1 MWERRSRGSCW
12 PLHPISMHNPGPSWI
27 LCRRRSA
34 DKRAETFRTG
44 ARFFLAT
51 PEEWTVSWAMP
62 RGADISP
69 LSLLLGRVDAV
80 ADGASPADTV
90 PSGFRSLDKLLGGGL
105 RRGDLIVLGGDVG
118 SGKSAFAL
126 AVALRVSQER
136 HDTLFYSGEML
147 PDRVLERA
155 LAIEGRTRVDDL
167 RRGTLDDVTR
177 AGVGAAAVRLR
188 DDLPIIE
195 RAPSGGVGAIAEEI
209 SALRGMKLVVVD
221 GLHAMLPGVRESEE
235 EAATAIRALKQL
247 ALDARVAVLVTAPL
261 PELSARDDRRPVLDD
276 FGAQGAVKER
286 ADVVLALFREGMYDS
301 ARGIE
306 GATELL
312 VRKNRNGGTG
322 YVDLYFYAQWM
333 RFEDMLDPDR

>member
-1 MWERRSRGSCW
+1 
-12 PLHPISMHNPGPSWI
+12 
-27 LCRRRSA
+27 
-34 DKRAETFRTG
+34 
-44 ARFFLAT
+44 
-51 PEEWTVSWAMP
+51 MP

-69 LSLLLGRVDAV
+69 LSVLLGRVDAV
-80 ADGASPADTV
+80 ADGAPPADTV
-90 PSGFRSLDKLLGGGL
+90 PTGFPSLDKLLGGGL
-105 RRGDLIVLGGDVG
+105 RRGDLIVLGGDIA

-126 AVALRVSQER
+126 AVALRVSQGE
-136 HDTLFYSGEML
+136 HGVLFYSGEML

-167 RRGTLDDVTR
+167 RRGTLDDITR
-177 AGVGAAAVRLR
+177 VGVGAAAVRLR

-195 RAPSGGVGAIAEEI
+195 RAPSRGVPAIVEELA
-209 SALRGMKLVVVD
+209 ALREVELVVVD
-221 GLHAMLPGVRESEE
+221 GLHALLPGVRDTEE
-235 EAATAIRALKQL
+235 EAATAVRAIKQL

-261 PELSARDDRRPVLDD
+261 PGLLARVDHRPVLDD

>member
-1 MWERRSRGSCW
+1 
-12 PLHPISMHNPGPSWI
+12 
-27 LCRRRSA
+27 
-34 DKRAETFRTG
+34 
-44 ARFFLAT
+44 
-51 PEEWTVSWAMP
+51 MP

-80 ADGASPADTV
+80 ADGATPSDTI
-90 PSGFRSLDKLLGGGL
+90 PSGFPSLDKLLGGGL
-105 RRGDLIVLGGDVG
+105 RRGDLVVLGGDVG

-126 AVALRVSQER
+126 AVALRVSQEGAE
-136 HDTLFYSGEML
+136 TLFYSGEMV

-167 RRGTLDDVTR
+167 RRGTMDEVTR

-188 DDLPIIE
+188 DDLPVIE
-195 RAPSGGVGAIAEEI
+195 RAPAAGVSAIAEEVA
-209 SALRGMKLVVVD
+209 SARSIKLVVVD
-221 GLHAMLPGVRESEE
+221 GLHALLRGERETEE
-235 EAATAIRALKQL
+235 EAATAVRALKQL
-247 ALDARVAVLVTAPL
+247 ALDARVAVVVTVPL
-261 PELSARDDRRPVLDD
+261 PGLTPRDDRRPVLDD
-276 FGAQGAVKER
+276 FGARGAVKER

>member
-1 MWERRSRGSCW
+1 
-12 PLHPISMHNPGPSWI
+12 
-27 LCRRRSA
+27 
-34 DKRAETFRTG
+34 
-44 ARFFLAT
+44 
-51 PEEWTVSWAMP
+51 MP

-80 ADGASPADTV
+80 ADGAFPADTV

-105 RRGDLIVLGGDVG
+105 RRGDLVVLGGDVG
-118 SGKSAFAL
+118 SGKSALAL

-136 HDTLFYSGEML
+136 NDTLFYSGEML

-177 AGVGAAAVRLR
+177 AAGGAAAVRLR

-195 RAPSGGVGAIAEEI
+195 RAPAGGVAAIAEEI

-221 GLHAMLPGVRESEE
+221 GLHAMLPGVRESAE

-261 PELSARDDRRPVLDD
+261 PGLRARDDRRPVLDD
-276 FGAQGAVKER
+276 FGAEGAVKER
-286 ADVVLALFREGMYDS
+286 ADVVLALFREDMYDS

>member
-1 MWERRSRGSCW
+1 
-12 PLHPISMHNPGPSWI
+12 
-27 LCRRRSA
+27 
-34 DKRAETFRTG
+34 
-44 ARFFLAT
+44 
-51 PEEWTVSWAMP
+51 MP

-90 PSGFRSLDKLLGGGL
+90 PSGFQSLDNMLGGGL

-126 AVALRVSQER
+126 AVALRVALER

-147 PDRVLERA
+147 PERVLERA

-167 RRGTLDDVTR
+167 RRGTLTDVSRT
-177 AGVGAAAVRLR
+177 GVGAAAVRLR

-195 RAPSGGVGAIAEEI
+195 RAPSGGVGALAEEI

-235 EAATAIRALKQL
+235 EAATTIHALKKL

-261 PELSARDDRRPVLDD
+261 PGLTARDDRRPVLDD
-276 FGAQGAVKER
+276 FGARGAVKER

-312 VRKNRNGGTG
+312 VRKNRTGGTG
-322 YVDLYFYAQWM
+322 YMDLYFYAQWM